1 MRLSRWI
8 FSRDKFRFVGRVN
21 NYRFAAATRDITI
34 GLQLPERQNFNF
46 HVFKD
51 YYIIILMAKIL
62 FVIAKNGFRD
72 VEYFTPKEILE
83 KAGHSVKT
91 ASNGKTGEIA
101 NGADE
106 GKVKIDIDI
115 SDADAD
121 DFDAVV
127 FVGGPGALEN
137 LDNEESYRLA
147 REVSAKKK
155 LLAAIC
161 IAPAILAK
169 AGVLKNRKATVWTS
183 VSDKSAV
190 EILRKK

>member
-1 MRLSRWI
+1 
-8 FSRDKFRFVGRVN
+8 
-21 NYRFAAATRDITI
+21 
-34 GLQLPERQNFNF
+34 
-46 HVFKD
+46 
-51 YYIIILMAKIL
+51 MAKIL

-137 LDNEESYRLA
+137 LDNEKSYRLA

-190 EILRKK
+190 EILRKNKADFIDEDVVEDGNIITANGPKSAEEFGGKLLKFYGKSPMEALRCE

>member
-1 MRLSRWI
+1 
-8 FSRDKFRFVGRVN
+8 
-21 NYRFAAATRDITI
+21 
-34 GLQLPERQNFNF
+34 
-46 HVFKD
+46 
-51 YYIIILMAKIL
+51 MAKIL

-147 REVSAKKK
+147 REVSAKKNYWRRF
-155 LLAAIC
+155 
-161 IAPAILAK
+161 
-169 AGVLKNRKATVWTS
+169 VSRRQFWRKP
-183 VSDKSAV
+183 
-190 EILRKK
+190 EF

>member
-1 MRLSRWI
+1 
-8 FSRDKFRFVGRVN
+8 
-21 NYRFAAATRDITI
+21 
-34 GLQLPERQNFNF
+34 
-46 HVFKD
+46 
-51 YYIIILMAKIL
+51 MAKVL

-83 KAGHSVKT
+83 NAGHIIKT
-91 ASNGKTGEIA
+91 ASNEKSGESA
-101 NGADE
+101 VGADGGE
-106 GKVKIDIDI
+106 TKIDLNIN
-115 SDADAD
+115 DAKAD

-169 AGVLKNRKATVWTS
+169 AGVLENRKATVWTS
-183 VSDKSAV
+183 VSDKSAA
-190 EILRKK
+190 EILRKNKAEFIDEDIVEDGNIITANGPKSAEEFGEKLLKFCGKQKIPLNGIFC